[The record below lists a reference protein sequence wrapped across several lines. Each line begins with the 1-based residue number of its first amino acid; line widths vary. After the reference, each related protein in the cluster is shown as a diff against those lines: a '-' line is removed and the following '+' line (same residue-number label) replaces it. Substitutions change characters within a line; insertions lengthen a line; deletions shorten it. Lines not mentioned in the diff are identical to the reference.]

1 MCVDTTKYVHFL
13 VGKGF
18 YDWKYAFK
26 HLRSRHVARC
36 SVFWG
41 GKTFVLSIY
50 VTKKF
55 LEKKFGKGTKG
66 FVGIALSLPRGYTP
80 AKET

>member
-41 GKTFVLSIY
+41 GNTLLGWKNFCSYYIFNKKIFSKKNLGRALKVLW
-50 VTKKF
+50 V
-55 LEKKFGKGTKG
+55 
-66 FVGIALSLPRGYTP
+66 LP
-80 AKET
+80 